1 VKTLSCSCVFAVLGA
16 MLMCGCGSLHGQPR
30 QGSEIL
36 APDEILDYET
46 LYSENCAGCHG
57 SQGRG
62 GGAAIALADPVYLA
76 VADDVVI
83 RKVVANGVHGTAMPA
98 FARNAGGMLT
108 DKQIDV
114 IVDGMRP
121 LWSRPGVGSGAN
133 LPSYAAQ
140 SEGSPV
146 QGEVVYKTYCES
158 CHGPAGR
165 GGSKGSAIT
174 DDSFLTLISDQA
186 LRTIVITGRPE
197 LGAPDWFQNVP
208 GKPMSEQEITDV
220 VAWLASQRKKNSTQP
235 NSVPDFAQH

>member
-1 VKTLSCSCVFAVLGA
+1 MKMLLYACVFTVLGA
-16 MLMCGCGSLHGQPR
+16 ILLSGCGSPHGRPR
-30 QGSEIL
+30 KGSETQ
-36 APDEILDYET
+36 APDEILEFDT

-57 SQGRG
+57 DQGR

-76 VADDVVI
+76 VAEDVVI

-114 IVDGMRP
+114 IVDGMRSR
-121 LWSRPGVGSGAN
+121 WSRAGVGSGTN
-133 LPSYAAQ
+133 LPSYAAK

-158 CHGPAGR
+158 CHGPGGR
-165 GGSKGSAIT
+165 GGLKGSAIT

-197 LGAPDWFQNVP
+197 LGAPDWFKNVP

-220 VAWLASQRKKNSTQP
+220 VAWLASHRTKNSGQP
-235 NSVPDFAQH
+235 NSVSNYAQH